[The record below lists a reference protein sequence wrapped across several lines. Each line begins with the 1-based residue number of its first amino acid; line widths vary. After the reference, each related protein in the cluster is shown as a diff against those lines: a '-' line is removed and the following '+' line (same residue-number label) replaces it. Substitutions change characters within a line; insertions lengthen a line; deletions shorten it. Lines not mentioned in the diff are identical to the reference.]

1 MKRRIY
7 MAPDSGSLED
17 CSTRPY
23 SWDSPFCVVLHGN
36 DELWQRYLDAERA
49 CEEARRA
56 VIVATT
62 KEPMTPE
69 EQVLYDR
76 VIELHELDDHDS
88 EEWMRQSDEIEE
100 AAKKLSEGT

>member
-17 CSTRPY
+17 CSTQPF
-23 SWDSPFCVVLHGN
+23 SWDSSFCVVLHGN

-49 CEEARRA
+49 CAVARRA
-56 VIVATT
+56 VVAATT

-69 EQVLYDR
+69 EQALYDR
-76 VIELHELDDHDS
+76 IIALHELDDHDS
-88 EEWMRQSDEIEE
+88 EAWMRQSAEIEE
-100 AAKKLSEGT
+100 AAKKLAEST